1 MLSTNPKA
9 PEFNSYAS
17 VADLEAFVVGRG
29 ITPPESPEPLLIKA
43 MDFLSGIN
51 WQGRRAKA
59 VQPLAWPR
67 SGVIFDG
74 FSYPNDVIPP
84 QVVTA
89 QCMLAIEAQEGD
101 LLAAGRSA
109 SIKSERVEGAITTV
123 FAISDGETFKQTYPA
138 VMAVLNGFAVGGG
151 FAINAIATRS

>member
-1 MLSTNPKA
+1 MLVTNPA
-9 PEFNSYAS
+9 EPGFNSYAS
-17 VADLEAFVVGRG
+17 TADLEAFAVGRG
-29 ITPPESPEPLLIKA
+29 ITYPKNPEPLLIKA
-43 MDFLSGIN
+43 MDYLSGMN

-67 SGVIFDG
+67 TGIIFDG
-74 FSYPNDVIPP
+74 FSYPDDVIPP
-84 QVVTA
+84 QVITA

-123 FAISDGETFKQTYPA
+123 FAISDDETFKQTYPA
-138 VMAVLNGFAVGGG
+138 VMAVLNGFVVGGG